1 MFGKHFWI
9 FLILTWFLKT
19 DVIWFISVSEEF
31 LNGFR
36 FSFLDVFMK
45 NLFIVLEIT
54 LSFVMKASFST
65 SVILLEFDLLLLKKG
80 FTDLQKL
87 LLSATSQIFIL
98 LKYCFFDLWEESRS
112 SFFGFYIYTNFHD
125 FYSYWS
131 YFLILIYL

>member
-19 DVIWFISVSEEF
+19 DVIWFVSVSEEF

-65 SVILLEFDLLLLKKG
+65 SVILLEFDLLLLK
-80 FTDLQKL
+80 
-87 LLSATSQIFIL
+87 
-98 LKYCFFDLWEESRS
+98 
-112 SFFGFYIYTNFHD
+112 
-125 FYSYWS
+125 
-131 YFLILIYL
+131 